1 MCLLNVSFK
10 IFTKVVTNRITEIT
24 KKVISPTQTTFLP
37 ERNIMEGLIILHKTI
52 HEMHRRKQSG
62 VLLKLDFEKAYDK
75 INWTFVQQTRRMKG
89 FSSTWRKWV
98 ASFMEG
104 EHVGIKVNDQVGRN
118 FQTPREV
125 RQGDPLSP
133 ILFNIVVDMLAILI
147 NRAKQGGQI
156 SEVISNIID
165 DELSILQYADDT
177 ILVAFEQMSGLKN
190 NYHKSELFYFG
201 EAKDH
206 ELQYEQL
213 VGCKKGPYPFRYL
226 GIPMHYMKLYNNDWK
241 MTEERIEKKMSS
253 WKGKCLSVDGLLVLI
268 NSVLTSLTMFMLSF
282 FKVPKGVLEKIDYY
296 RSRFFLAE

>member
-75 INWTFVQQTRRMKG
+75 INWIFVQQTRRMKG

-104 EHVGIKVNDQVGRN
+104 GHVGIKVNDQVGRN

-156 SEVISNIID
+156 SGVIPNIID
-165 DELSILQYADDT
+165 DGLSILQYADDT
-177 ILVAFEQMSGLKN
+177 ILVAFEQCW
-190 NYHKSELFYFG
+190 
-201 EAKDH
+201 A
-206 ELQYEQL
+206 
-213 VGCKKGPYPFRYL
+213 
-226 GIPMHYMKLYNNDWK
+226 
-241 MTEERIEKKMSS
+241 
-253 WKGKCLSVDGLLVLI
+253 
-268 NSVLTSLTMFMLSF
+268 
-282 FKVPKGVLEKIDYY
+282 
-296 RSRFFLAE
+296 